1 MHFLADETLLHP
13 STAPGL
19 WAGFVAFVLVMI
31 SIDLILYRR
40 SRTALS
46 TRAAAIWSVFW
57 IGLAMGFNLLIWRW
71 FGPDKAEEFL
81 AGYLLEES
89 LSVDNLFVFLLV
101 FAFFRVP
108 PREQRRVLLW
118 GILGAMILR
127 AIMILVGALLI
138 ETFAWVLAVFG
149 VILVISA
156 WKVAFHDED
165 ADPSQSKLVR
175 FFRWALPLV
184 DDEPPPGTVD
194 PGQSSS
200 ARLQMMSGGYR
211 GSRFMVV
218 EGGKRKF
225 TTLFLVLL
233 VIEGSDVMFAVD
245 SVPAIFGVTK
255 DPFIVFSSN
264 MFAILGLR
272 ALFFLIAAAIQRL
285 RYLNIGLGIVL
296 GFIGVKMLVPF
307 VHGFLESQGYHP
319 PIPPGFTM
327 VADASDPDG
336 HGHLHLPV
344 RISLIV
350 IVVVLAATAVLSILT
365 TRGRHEEA
373 KADAPGEAPAEPAAS
388 EPAATPDA
396 AGESPATPEP
406 VPAPDEEAPVE
417 REAPGGN
424 P

>member
-31 SIDLILYRR
+31 AVDLILYRR

-71 FGPDKAEEFL
+71 FGADKAEEFL

-138 ETFAWVLAVFG
+138 ETFSWVLAVFG

-156 WKVAFHDED
+156 WKVAFHDDE

-184 DDEPPPGTVD
+184 DDEPPKGSVD
-194 PGQSSS
+194 PSQSSS

-211 GSRFMVV
+211 GSKFMVV
-218 EGGKRKF
+218 EDGKRKF

-319 PIPPGFTM
+319 PIPPGFEL
-327 VADASDPDG
+327 VVDASDPDD

-350 IVVVLAATAVLSILT
+350 IVLVLAATAVLSILT
-365 TRGRHEEA
+365 TRGHHGAEPE
-373 KADAPGEAPAEPAAS
+373 APGEGEPAAAP
-388 EPAATPDA
+388 EPAATPDVA
-396 AGESPATPEP
+396 DDSAATPES
-406 VPAPDEEAPVE
+406 VPASGEEAAVE